1 MPRRVFRFLSRLG
14 IVITLLG
21 MTGLLLGFLGVLQF
35 EDYAFGLSAGVRM
48 LGSVAIA
55 GCLISAIGFLGL
67 EYGP

>member
-14 IVITLLG
+14 IVVTLLG

-35 EDYAFGLSAGVRM
+35 DDYAVGLSAGVRM

>member
-1 MPRRVFRFLSRLG
+1 M
-14 IVITLLG
+14 LG

-35 EDYAFGLSAGVRM
+35 DDYAVGLSAGVRM